1 MNKQSK
7 IKELGVVTL
16 NIFKGE
22 FLSEALKRQ
31 GYPCL
36 PSNTIINKVMTGTG
50 ATYMELDPKLSPR
63 NSIVIEP
70 FRSSVD
76 DKIKIFNKSLG
87 VYKGITQKQVEIYLK
102 RKDIQYKK
110 IITTPEGLNK
120 ILSAAKNANTNLYK
134 EFFFLY
140 DESDHITQ
148 DSGYRRSISAPMK
161 EFFKFK
167 DKALVSATP
176 IKPSKYTINLFL
188 RNKIKW
194 MDIKPNYPY
203 QEDMTLITT
212 GNFYIQVRTKIKEL
226 LDGGSAHVCIFYK
239 TTEGLR
245 KIMEDLM
252 QNGIINDS
260 EYKVFCS
267 QESANNLKGKFLA
280 HSTENLELPL
290 PKISGFTSRFFPSVD
305 INLSKL
311 CDVLILSNCKCVK
324 HSLIDP
330 FTEAIQCQGRFRH
343 IFPNGKRYNSLT
355 VISSIPENLTIRTL
369 KEIDSD
375 IRVRIKSYRA
385 VEQKKDNEI
394 DTTKSYNKELA
405 RMRLTSLFDSSKQ
418 QIDRFA
424 IEQLANEERVK
435 SYYMSSESL
444 RKAYE
449 DTNYFNINFAPDNWI
464 LFDNDTN
471 LNTVTTKAKRK
482 LIVNILEKDSTDE
495 ETIKLLRAKC
505 VEEEWLINSFL
516 KLGRSVI
523 KENQYSKTKIEKL
536 LHKYDVE
543 EGKIKRFS
551 PQFMED
557 MRTEFSDET
566 GKDCYTPTKII
577 LDRIA
582 YLFRVHGI
590 TYIQYGD
597 GISSKKVMCKLTANT
612 INDYFDTTPSNR
624 EKIAKVKLNR
634 FREEQIKIF
643 SKPL

>member
-7 IKELGVVTL
+7 IKELEVVTL

-167 DKALVSATP
+167 NKALVSATP

-267 QESANNLKGKFLA
+267 QESANKLKGKFLA

-394 DTTKSYNKELA
+394 NTTKSYNKELA